1 MQTETTSNK
10 RQSALSP
17 DGLGIGQSAT
27 DKLGFYGATPV
38 VQPTSASQ
46 AAVVYTAGIGTASAT
61 SGLQALTGTF
71 NSTLISNA
79 LVTLA
84 AQGNAMRAALVSLGI
99 ITGS

>member
-1 MQTETTSNK
+1 MNTATDSLVTK
-10 RQSALSP
+10 TMLSGGGN
-17 DGLGIGQSAT
+17 DFGQSAA
-27 DKLGFYGATPV
+27 DLVGFYGATPI

-46 AAVVYTAGIGTASAT
+46 AALTYTAGIGTASAT
-61 SGLQALTGTF
+61 SGLQALSGTY

-84 AQGNAMRAALVSLGI
+84 AQGNALRVALVNLGL